1 MRVSRSSG
9 WGLAGRQFSSSPGAS
24 AALALLVLVV
34 ATCAVATPRALD
46 ALITAGLQREVSAL
60 SPLARDLSATELG
73 GPVLGDSSM
82 ETGMD
87 GDVEGV
93 LGSQFD
99 VLTAVADTMPAPLRQ
114 ALDEP
119 RFTVAYDP
127 AIAPTGTSLDNA
139 IEGNV
144 YLTIDPWLASHVHM
158 VEGEMPSPATVP
170 WPGEQGA
177 LDLVL
182 SVDAAAELSWAI
194 GDERTLVSPGG
205 GATIVRLSGTFD
217 AVDERDAFWQQV
229 PVGLEPSAVVR
240 GLGAKV
246 VTASA
251 FIAGDGWRQLLRWEP
266 TPRLH
271 VWYPLRAEALS
282 ASTVDAF
289 STALREFTREQHGN
303 GDGSARIDFFGVYR
317 EPGGPVVPV
326 QTLSLTSNVTGTIE
340 QELAR
345 ATVTTAVLGMAAAG
359 PLGVVV
365 AVFFLSV
372 SLVLLRRRDAVVI
385 SAARGA
391 SSARLRLSLAG
402 EGLALGVPFAALGA
416 VASVLLVPGPV
427 NAATLLVPAIVALSP
442 AALLAAR
449 LPVVRRERAD
459 LDGRV
464 ASRVRLAAEA
474 LVVLLAA
481 AGVVLLTQRGI
492 DAGAPVAVDPLLL
505 VTPLLLTLAACVI
518 VLRLYPLPL
527 AIIARNASRGT
538 GLVASLGA
546 ARGLRDQLAGL
557 APVLA
562 MVVAVSITT
571 FSAVLLS
578 TTSAGIDDA
587 AADQVGGDVSMVIE
601 GDLQPLRDAVDAVPG
616 VTASAAVW
624 ADDERSLEVG
634 GREVDTGVVA
644 ADTAPLARIQSELRG
659 GIHSPVDLT
668 TEIDGRIPAVVSETL
683 LETLD
688 GEDEIMVRGHELL
701 VVGSAA
707 DAAPFISR
715 QTWLLVDSAFQRE
728 LLGGVSPDLLLVDIS
743 DDAGAGS
750 AAAAQLAEIAP
761 VTTRSEV
768 AERMHDN
775 PAIFGLGYAL
785 GLAIAL
791 SALLC
796 AAAVALTLVLGAP
809 SRARVFAVLRALGGG
824 RRLERGLLAWEILP
838 SAALALVTGTLLGLG
853 LPFVVLA
860 GVDLRQF
867 TGGAT
872 QPLVVID
879 PAIPLVV
886 AVGLVA
892 VVALAAAVALVL
904 SRSRAPHDGMEN
916 HD

>member
-9 WGLAGRQFSSSPGAS
+9 WGLAARQFSSSPGAS

-34 ATCAVATPRALD
+34 ATSAVATPRALD
-46 ALITAGLQREVSAL
+46 ALITAGLQREVAAL

-73 GPVLGDSSM
+73 GPALGFSTS

-87 GDVEGV
+87 SAVEDV
-93 LGSQFD
+93 LGRQLD
-99 VLTAVADTMPAPLRQ
+99 LLTEVAETMPAPLRR

-127 AIAPTGTSLDNA
+127 AIAPAGTSLDNA

-144 YLTIDPWLASHVHM
+144 YLTIDPWLASHVRM
-158 VEGEMPSPATVP
+158 VEGDMPSAATAP

-182 SVDAAAELSWAI
+182 SADAATELSWNI
-194 GDERTLVSPGG
+194 GDERTLNAPGG
-205 GATIVRLSGTFD
+205 GATVVRLSGTFE
-217 AVDERDAFWQQV
+217 AVDAQDEFWRQV

-251 FIAGDGWRQLLRWEP
+251 FIAGDGWRHLTRWEP

-282 ASTVDAF
+282 APTVEAF
-289 STALREFTREQHGN
+289 SAALREFTREQHRN
-303 GDGSARIDFFGVYR
+303 GDGTATVDFFGVYR

-326 QTLSLTSNVTGTIE
+326 QTLSLASNVTGTLD

-345 ATVTTAVLGMAAAG
+345 ATVTTAVVGMAVAG

-365 AVFFLSV
+365 AVLFLSV
-372 SLVLLRRRDAVVI
+372 SLLLLRRRDAVVI

-391 SSARLRLSLAG
+391 SRLRLRLGLAA
-402 EGLALGVPFAALGA
+402 EGLALGVPAATLGA
-416 VASVLLVPGPV
+416 IAAVVLVPGPV
-427 NAATLLVPAIVALSP
+427 NGTTLLLPTLVALAP

-449 LPVVRRERAD
+449 LPAARRERAD

-464 ASRVRLAAEA
+464 ASRVRLAAESV
-474 LVVLLAA
+474 VVLLAA

-492 DAGAPVAVDPLLL
+492 DADAPVALDPLLL

-518 VLRLYPLPL
+518 VLRLYPVPL
-527 AIIARNASRGT
+527 AAVARRAARGT
-538 GLVASLGA
+538 GLTASLGA

-587 AADQVGGDVSMVIE
+587 AADQVGGDVSMVVE
-601 GDLQPLRDAVDAVPG
+601 AELQPLRDAVDAVPG
-616 VTASAAVW
+616 VTATAAVW
-624 ADDERSLEVG
+624 ADDERSLEAG

-644 ADTAPLARIQSELRG
+644 ADTVPLARIQSELRS
-659 GIHSPVDLT
+659 GIHSQVDLT
-668 TEIDGRIPAVVSETL
+668 REVDGAIPAIVSETL
-683 LETLD
+683 LAALD
-688 GEDEIMVRGHELL
+688 GEDEIVVRGHALR
-701 VVGSAA
+701 VVGSAP

-728 LLGGVSPDLLLVDIS
+728 VLGGVSPHLLLVDVS
-743 DDAGAGS
+743 DAS
-750 AAAAQLAEIAP
+750 TAAQLAELAP
-761 VTTRSEV
+761 VTTRVEV
-768 AERMHDN
+768 AARMHQN

-785 GLAIAL
+785 GFAIAL

-809 SRARVFAVLRALGGG
+809 SRARVFSVLRALGGG
-824 RRLERGLLAWEILP
+824 RRLERGLLAWEIVP
-838 SAALALVTGTLLGLG
+838 SAALALLTGTLLGLG
-853 LPFVVLA
+853 LPLVVLA

-867 TGGAT
+867 TGGTT
-872 QPLVVID
+872 QPPVVID
-879 PAIPLVV
+879 PAVPAIV
-886 AVGLVA
+886 AVGLV
-892 VVALAAAVALVL
+892 VVVSLAAAVALLL
-904 SRSRAPHDGMEN
+904 SRSRTPHDGMEN